1 MAKSQVQLNREYRA
15 RLTDAQRK
23 DLNNR
28 KQYSNAK
35 SFMRL
40 HANSEQ
46 LREVKQI
53 IDDRLKPWSTINT
66 KREKG

>member
-1 MAKSQVQLNREYRA
+1 MAKSQVQLNREYRS
-15 RLTDAQRK
+15 RLTDEQRK

-28 KQYSNAK
+28 KRYSNAK
-35 SFMRL
+35 SFIRL
-40 HANSEQ
+40 RATSEQ

>member
-1 MAKSQVQLNREYRA
+1 MAKSQVQLNREYRS
-15 RLTDAQRK
+15 RLTDEQRK

-28 KQYSNAK
+28 KRYSNAK

-40 HANSEQ
+40 HATSEQ
-46 LREVKQI
+46 LKEVKQI